1 MYKFLLTITFLVA
14 SLGVS
19 AQSFN
24 GVLVD
29 SQLLGTEQVTDRLT
43 LRSYLREVWS
53 CKYSVNGTFQTVQLL
68 EGCPAT
74 KVFSSKMSK

>member
-1 MYKFLLTITFLVA
+1 MYKILLTITFLVA

-29 SQLLGTEQVTDRLT
+29 SQLLGTEEVTNRLT
-43 LRSYLREVWS
+43 LQSYPRAIWS
-53 CKYSVNGTFQTVQLL
+53 CKYSVNGTFQTVRLL
-68 EGCPAT
+68 GECPAT